1 MKTAKLFP
9 LNVYVLTPTQLL
21 HEITFSSI
29 YRNLLINYLP
39 IMYTRKFD
47 NKVMDGFVD
56 IKLTCCNNSI
66 FQPHRRNY

>member
-9 LNVYVLTPTQLL
+9 LNVYVLTSTHV

-39 IMYTRKFD
+39 NMYTRHFE